1 MERFFFGHVWGKIC
15 PINHL
20 FISRAMTSVAV
31 VGRDCSLRCA
41 KWLSGDVGMGWVEEL
56 QGVILTTTALLFSLS
71 MHIVKHA

>member
-1 MERFFFGHVWGKIC
+1 
-15 PINHL
+15 
-20 FISRAMTSVAV
+20 MTSVAV

-56 QGVILTTTALLFSLS
+56 QAVILTTAVLFSLS